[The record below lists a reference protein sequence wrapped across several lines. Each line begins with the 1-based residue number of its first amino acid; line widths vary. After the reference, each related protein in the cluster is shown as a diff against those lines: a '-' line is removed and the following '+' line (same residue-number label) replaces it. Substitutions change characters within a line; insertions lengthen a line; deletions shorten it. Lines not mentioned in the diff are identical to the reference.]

1 MSTVPGSGAGGE
13 ERSVRYGR
21 WPAWCWFLALSS
33 VWIVGCYLIPSGLG
47 RAAMYGLLGVASAVV
62 TVVGVRRYR
71 PAAAWPWYVLAVG
84 RVAWAAGDVLYWWY
98 TVTLDRDVFP
108 SLADVFYLGH
118 YALLVIGL
126 VGLVRARRPGKDRP
140 GLLDALVLS
149 TGAAMLAWVFLIVP
163 NLGDSDLSLPGQV
176 VSLAY
181 PAGDILVLGVL
192 LRLTTGRGDRPP
204 AYRLIVSSM
213 IAMLIGNIVYA
224 LLEINEAYQAG
235 SPLDVTWLAMYALGG
250 AASLHPSMSDIS
262 RPARAEPEGNV
273 HLRRLVALAMASL
286 MAPTV
291 LAIEWL
297 RGMKIDYAVIIAGS
311 AVLFLLVIT
320 RLHGLV
326 ALLSETLRSVE
337 EQATHDQLT
346 GLANRRLFHTRWQQS
361 LDEAG
366 GPTAL
371 LYVDLDGFK
380 PVNDTL
386 GHEAGDSVL
395 VEVAE
400 RLRRLVRAGD
410 VVARL
415 GGDEFAVI
423 LPWTDAT
430 TADAIAKRL
439 VAAMAEP
446 FDLGDR
452 PVSIGAS
459 VGGVTAAPNAD
470 PEAELRRADTAM
482 YAAKAAG
489 RGRVEFASAPAG

>member
-1 MSTVPGSGAGGE
+1 
-13 ERSVRYGR
+13 VRLGR
-21 WPAWCWFLALSS
+21 WPGWVWFLTLSGA
-33 VWIVGCYLIPSGLG
+33 WIAGCYLIPPGLG
-47 RAAMYGLLGVASAVV
+47 RAAMYGLLGVASAVA

-71 PAAAWPWYVLAVG
+71 PAVAWPWYLLAVG
-84 RVAWAAGDVLYWWY
+84 WVAWAAGDVTYWWQS
-98 TVTLDRDVFP
+98 VMLHRDVFP
-108 SLADVFYLGH
+108 SIADVFYLGH
-118 YALLVIGL
+118 FPPLVIGL

-149 TGAAMLAWVFLIVP
+149 TGAAMLAWVFLMAP
-163 NLGDSDLSLPGQV
+163 HAHDSSLPVLDRV
-176 VSLAY
+176 VLLAY

-204 AYRLIVSSM
+204 AYRLLVISM
-213 IAMLIGNIVYA
+213 IAMLIGDVAYA
-224 LLEINEAYQAG
+224 VLQLTIGYQAG
-235 SPLDVTWLAMYALGG
+235 NIIDVTWLAMYAFGG
-250 AASLHPSMSDIS
+250 AASLHPSMWNIS
-262 RPARAEPEGNV
+262 EPARAEPEGSMR
-273 HLRRLVALAMASL
+273 LRRIVALAMASL
-286 MAPTV
+286 MAPAV
-291 LAIEWL
+291 LAIQWL
-297 RGMKIDYAVIIAGS
+297 GGTKKIDYAVIVAGC

-346 GLANRRLFHTRWQQS
+346 GLANRRLFHSRWQQS
-361 LDEAG
+361 LGEAG

-371 LYVDLDGFK
+371 LYIDLDGFK

-423 LPWTDAT
+423 LPWTDAA
-430 TADAIAKRL
+430 TADTIAQRI
-439 VAAMAEP
+439 VAELALP
-446 FDLGDR
+446 FHVDVR

-459 VGGVTAAPNAD
+459 VGAVTAGPNAD
-470 PEAELRRADTAM
+470 PEAELRRADSAM
-482 YAAKAAG
+482 YVAKAAG
-489 RGRVEFASAPAG
+489 RGRVEFAQATA

>member
-1 MSTVPGSGAGGE
+1 VIAESVLDGE
-13 ERSVRYGR
+13 ERGVRYGR
-21 WPAWCWFLALSS
+21 WPAWVWFLALSG
-33 VWIVGCYLIPSGLG
+33 VWIAGCYMVSHDLV
-47 RAAMYGLLGVASAVV
+47 RAAMYGLLGLASAVA

-84 RVAWAAGDVLYWWY
+84 RLAWAAGDVLYWWN
-98 TVTLDRDVFP
+98 TIMLERDVFP
-108 SLADVFYLGH
+108 SFADVFYLGH
-118 YALLVIGL
+118 YALLVVGL
-126 VGLVRARRPGKDRP
+126 LGLVRARRPGKDRP

-149 TGAAMLAWVFLIVP
+149 CGAAMLAWVFLIVP
-163 NLGDSDLSLPGQV
+163 YVRASDLSVLARV

-181 PAGDILVLGVL
+181 PVADILVLGVL

-204 AYRLIVSSM
+204 AYRLLVLSM
-213 IAMLIGNIVYA
+213 IAMLVGNIVYA
-224 LLEINEAYQAG
+224 LLELTVGYQAG
-235 SPLDVTWLAMYALGG
+235 SIIDVTWLAMYALGG
-250 AASLHPSMSDIS
+250 AATLHPSIWDIS
-262 RPARAEPEGNV
+262 RPARDEPEGTV
-273 HLRRLVALAMASL
+273 PVRRLLALALASL
-286 MAPTV
+286 MAPAV
-291 LAIEWL
+291 LAIEWW
-297 RGMKIDYAVIIAGS
+297 RGMQIDVPVIVAGC
-311 AVLFLLVIT
+311 AVLFLLVIA

-326 ALLSETLRSVE
+326 ALLSETLRAAE
-337 EQATHDQLT
+337 QQATHDQLT
-346 GLANRRLFHTRWQQS
+346 GLANRRLFHARWQKS
-361 LDEAG
+361 LGEAG

-371 LYVDLDGFK
+371 LYIDLDGFK

-423 LPWTDAT
+423 LPWTDSAT
-430 TADAIAKRL
+430 ATVVAERL
-439 VAAMAEP
+439 VAELSEP
-446 FDLGDR
+446 FAVENR

-459 VGGVTAAPNAD
+459 VGAVIAAPNAD

-489 RGRVEFASAPAG
+489 RGRVEFALTPVG